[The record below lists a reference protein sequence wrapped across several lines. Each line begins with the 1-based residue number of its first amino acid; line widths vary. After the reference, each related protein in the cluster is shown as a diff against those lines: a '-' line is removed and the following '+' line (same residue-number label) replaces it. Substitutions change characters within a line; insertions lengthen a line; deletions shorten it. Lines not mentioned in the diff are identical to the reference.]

1 MKFETP
7 MALARPSD
15 STASIPPHVSLNGIA
30 VSQRKFTG
38 GGEGGTAG
46 VAPYGHVGKNLALGH
61 WGALLE
67 RPLGGVAL
75 FKGHE
80 ADRTCIGVVGGGG
93 GGGARKGNG
102 EVDEEEVDVVELKRV
117 GT

>member
-1 MKFETP
+1 
-7 MALARPSD
+7 MAFARPSD

-30 VSQRKFTG
+30 VSRRNITRGAQQAAPACR
-38 GGEGGTAG
+38 
-46 VAPYGHVGKNLALGH
+46 APYGHVGKNLAVGH
-61 WGALLE
+61 WGALLK

-80 ADRTCIGVVGGGG
+80 ADRTCIGVVGGSWERGG
-93 GGGARKGNG
+93 GGGAREGNG